1 MFRYQNSWCL
11 LLLTFASIILLGI
24 WVDSSRWSRWKVY
37 NLINSGLSAD
47 GHFEPLLSRFGSA
60 QSANYR
66 SKSSLSFKY
75 SSSELNFLTW
85 SPKDKPWFM
94 VNGSLIPN
102 PNEITFSRLS
112 LLPEDDEPW
121 NDRIINQLM
130 YIPQGYQSDQLKK
143 DDLKKILLHFDK
155 SSWGQELPIGQ
166 DIFLQDLCPVNTCEI
181 TFDNRQAS
189 TADAILF
196 KDHYEKPKHQKP
208 DNQIWILYVL
218 ECPLHTPPF
227 RGLNEMINWTATYRH
242 DSDIVAPYEKFVY
255 YDPEVKTKLQ
265 SINYAQGKTK
275 KVAWFVSNCSARNK
289 RLEYAKELSKYI
301 DVDIFGRCGKLSCSR
316 KNADECFEML
326 DKDYKFYL
334 SFENSNCRDYIT
346 EKFYSNGLNRKIIPI
361 TMGAHPEDYKRSSPA
376 NSYIHVNDFS
386 SPKDLASYL
395 LKLDANDTLYNQY
408 FSWKGTGEFINTY
421 FWCRL
426 CSMLHGPVKPKLY
439 ENLADWWYS
448 PSICSADDWL

>member
-1 MFRYQNSWCL
+1 MRLFFIQILNNFKEKRKKLSMISESFFNNNHHLQLRRCSVIRILGAL

-196 KDHYEKPKHQKP
+196 K
-208 DNQIWILYVL
+208 V
-218 ECPLHTPPF
+218 
-227 RGLNEMINWTATYRH
+227 
-242 DSDIVAPYEKFVY
+242 S
-255 YDPEVKTKLQ
+255 
-265 SINYAQGKTK
+265 SI
-275 KVAWFVSNCSARNK
+275 
-289 RLEYAKELSKYI
+289 
-301 DVDIFGRCGKLSCSR
+301 
-316 KNADECFEML
+316 
-326 DKDYKFYL
+326 
-334 SFENSNCRDYIT
+334 
-346 EKFYSNGLNRKIIPI
+346 
-361 TMGAHPEDYKRSSPA
+361 H
-376 NSYIHVNDFS
+376 IH
-386 SPKDLASYL
+386 
-395 LKLDANDTLYNQY
+395 
-408 FSWKGTGEFINTY
+408 
-421 FWCRL
+421 
-426 CSMLHGPVKPKLY
+426 
-439 ENLADWWYS
+439 
-448 PSICSADDWL
+448 